1 MLFRS
6 MDHMMPEMDGIE
18 AAQIIRGE
26 CGENGSRAVIIALTA
41 NAMEGVRETFL
52 QSGFQDFITKPLD
65 RRSLHEALLRWIPAE
80 KRTAGKVWLNILG
93 DDEDRRRDF
102 ESIVIEGIDT
112 DEVVGHSTGSVAD
125 YFELLDLYCL
135 DGERKLTVL
144 RTLWEQRDYE
154 NYRIEVHGLKSA
166 SANVGAMSV
175 SANASEQERAV
186 NRGDTGFVDKHVQQL
201 LDEYEAQIAY
211 ISEFLEKNRKEKC
224 VDENRGQ
231 ELERTLLVQEIQD
244 ALESL
249 ENFHAKDCA
258 HKIEEVLRYR
268 LSPDVETKLVQIQ
281 GLLKL
286 YEDEAAENELRDLLK
301 ILKTNI

>member
-1 MLFRS
+1 M
-6 MDHMMPEMDGIE
+6 
-18 AAQIIRGE
+18 
-26 CGENGSRAVIIALTA
+26 
-41 NAMEGVRETFL
+41 
-52 QSGFQDFITKPLD
+52 
-65 RRSLHEALLRWIPAE
+65 
-80 KRTAGKVWLNILG
+80 
-93 DDEDRRRDF
+93 
-102 ESIVIEGIDT
+102 
-112 DEVVGHSTGSVAD
+112 AD

-201 LDEYEAQIAY
+201 LDEYEAQIAH

-301 ILKTNI
+301 NIEKNI